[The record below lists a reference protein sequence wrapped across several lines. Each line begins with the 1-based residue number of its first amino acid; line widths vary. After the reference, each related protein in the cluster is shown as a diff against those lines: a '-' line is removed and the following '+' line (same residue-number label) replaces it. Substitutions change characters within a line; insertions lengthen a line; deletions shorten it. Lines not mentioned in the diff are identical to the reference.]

1 MIRSITLTDYQSH
14 QSTHLSF
21 GPFTVIV
28 GSSSS
33 GKSAVVRAL
42 RLAAENARGVSYVR
56 QGAQRCRV
64 ALEISGPA
72 DTLNG
77 STVVTVE
84 RGKGV
89 SAYTLAVAG
98 AHERPVEFTKCGSGV
113 PDAVAE
119 ALGLGD
125 SSLWVAGQFDS
136 PYLLDDTGSE
146 VARVLGKLTNVNMI
160 YSAVRES
167 NRRASE
173 AKRIFTMKNADLDK
187 AKTDLHQYVTLAA
200 RKAAGRTA
208 EEALSR
214 SEALSST
221 FSQLSERTV
230 GVRDA
235 RQRATQ
241 ARSSLRVVP
250 DVSRLTRLHTGRTRL
265 VGRLAELSEVRGRR
279 AGASVG
285 LRTVPDTKS
294 FDSIISRRARLREEI
309 GLVTQ
314 ASAAKSRLNVSLV
327 AARSRAELARKAF
340 MDALSRAGNCP
351 LCGAS
356 SDHAHVG
363 NVL

>member
-1 MIRSITLTDYQSH
+1 MFRSITLTDYQSH
-14 QSTHLSF
+14 QSTHLAF

-64 ALEISGPA
+64 ALELSGSEDA
-72 DTLNG
+72 LNT

-98 AHERPVEFTKCGSGV
+98 AHESPVLFTKCAGNV
-113 PDAVAE
+113 PDAVAD

-125 SSLWVAGQFDS
+125 SSLWIAGQFDS
-136 PYLLDDTGSE
+136 PYLLNETGSE

-160 YSAVRES
+160 YAAVREA
-167 NRRASE
+167 NRRAGE
-173 AKRIFTMKNADLDK
+173 AKKIFTMKSADLDK
-187 AKTDLHQYVTLAA
+187 AKTALQQYRTLPE
-200 RKAAGRTA
+200 RMTAGRVA

-214 SEALSST
+214 SEALSSR
-221 FSQLSERTV
+221 FSELAERTV

-235 RQRATQ
+235 RGRADQ

-250 DVSRLTRLHTGRTRL
+250 DVSRLIKLHTGRTRL
-265 VGRLAELSEVRGRR
+265 AGRLAELSEVRDRR
-279 AGASVG
+279 VGAAVG
-285 LRTVPDTKS
+285 LRDIPDTRS
-294 FDSIISRRARLREEI
+294 FDSLISQRSKLREEI

-327 AARSRAELARKAF
+327 DARKRADETRKAF

>member
-1 MIRSITLTDYQSH
+1 MFRSITLTDYQSH
-14 QSTHLSF
+14 QSTHLVF

-64 ALEISGPA
+64 ALELSGPA
-72 DTLNG
+72 DSLDT
-77 STVVTVE
+77 STVVTAT

-98 AHERPVEFTKCGSGV
+98 AHERPVEFTKCGSNV

-136 PYLLDDTGSE
+136 PFLLDETGSE

-160 YSAVRES
+160 YAAVREA
-167 NRRASE
+167 NRRAGE
-173 AKRIFTMKNADLDK
+173 YKRIFTMRNADLDK
-187 AKTDLHQYVTLAA
+187 AKTDLQQYMTLPA
-200 RKAAGRTA
+200 RMAAGKAA

-235 RQRATQ
+235 RQRASR

-250 DVSRLTRLHTGRTRL
+250 DVSRLTGLHTGRTRL
-265 VGRLAELSEVRGRR
+265 AGRLSELSEVRDRQIK
-279 AGASVG
+279 ASVG
-285 LRTVPDTKS
+285 LRDIPDTKT
-294 FDSIISRRARLREEI
+294 FGPLISRRARLREEI
-309 GLVTQ
+309 DLATQ

-327 AARSRAELARKAF
+327 DARSRAELARKAF